1 MIRSAYDRY
10 GKIAKTLGGQSRMI
24 SRWIV
29 AILGF
34 GLAGAAL
41 AQPAPDWEQAKRD
54 VLADYKKQQP
64 GDRVIEL
71 AGPER
76 KEGVAIALRYYGSAL
91 VERADKSRSSDRFF
105 VEYRL
110 FGSRW
115 ELQTVK
121 VYEQNTQADLKPPA
135 AQEAQK
141 ILLAAWQGAKCDA
154 FGDLKVAIEGE
165 PRFQIED
172 TADRANA
179 KRWYVYSVKVAAK
192 GNGKFRLS
200 EDGANYVNATQNM
213 LLWNP
218 AQKSWSVE
226 PRHLRCTGFS
236 KKS

>member
-1 MIRSAYDRY
+1 MPASLRIFCLL
-10 GKIAKTLGGQSRMI
+10 TLLAPL
-24 SRWIV
+24 V
-29 AILGF
+29 A
-34 GLAGAAL
+34 A
-41 AQPAPDWEQAKRD
+41 AQPAPSWEQAKKD

-64 GDRVIEL
+64 GDTVKEI

-76 KEGVAIALRYYGSAL
+76 KEGIAILIRYYGSAS
-91 VERADKSRSSDRFF
+91 VERADKSKSEDRFW

-121 VYEQNTQADLKPPA
+121 VYEQNTQADLKAPA
-135 AQEAQK
+135 DAQQ
-141 ILLAAWQGAKCDA
+141 ILQAAWLGAKCEA
-154 FGDLKVAIEGE
+154 FDNLAVAIDGA
-165 PRFQIED
+165 PKFQIET

-200 EDGANYVNATQNM
+200 EDGAAYVNATQNM
-213 LLWNP
+213 LLWDP
-218 AQKSWSVE
+218 AKKSWSVE

-236 KKS
+236 KNR

>member
-1 MIRSAYDRY
+1 MHILLRA
-10 GKIAKTLGGQSRMI
+10 LC
-24 SRWIV
+24 V
-29 AILGF
+29 A
-34 GLAGAAL
+34 AAL
-41 AQPAPDWEQAKRD
+41 IATPAWSQVAPDWEQAKRD

-64 GDRVIEL
+64 GDRVMEL

-76 KEGVAIALRYYGSAL
+76 KEGVAIVLRYYGSAM
-91 VERADKSRSSDRFF
+91 VERADKSKSSDRFW

-110 FGSRW
+110 FGSKW

-135 AQEAQK
+135 DAQQ
-141 ILLAAWQGAKCDA
+141 ILQAAWMGAKCDA
-154 FGDLKVAIEGE
+154 FDNLSVAIDGA

>member
-1 MIRSAYDRY
+1 M
-10 GKIAKTLGGQSRMI
+10 
-24 SRWIV
+24 
-29 AILGF
+29 
-34 GLAGAAL
+34 AAFARL
-41 AQPAPDWEQAKRD
+41 LLVCFLIGPLTAAAQPAPGWERAKRD

-64 GDRVIEL
+64 GDRVLEL
-71 AGPER
+71 SGPER
-76 KEGVAIALRYYGSAL
+76 KEGVAIVLRYYGSAT
-91 VERADKSRSSDRFF
+91 VERADKSKSSDRFW

-135 AQEAQK
+135 EAQQV
-141 ILLAAWQGAKCDA
+141 LQAAWVGAKCEA
-154 FGDLKVAIEGE
+154 FDNLSVAIDGA
-165 PRFQIED
+165 PKFQIEA
-172 TADRANA
+172 TSDRANA
-179 KRWYVYSVKVAAK
+179 KRWYVYSVKVSAK